1 MPRVAVPV
9 TPLSRT
15 GTGVAPAAETN
26 GDATN
31 NHTVA
36 NDGKTWLLVRNSN
49 GAALARVLTVRLSG
63 GRDGQSITPRT
74 YSIPA
79 AASRY
84 IGPFPVSDYGST
96 MQVDVDNA
104 ELKLS
109 AYRLP

>member
-1 MPRVAVPV
+1 VARAAIPV
-9 TPLSRT
+9 TIISR
-15 GTGVAPAAETN
+15 TGVAPVAETN
-26 GDATN
+26 GDPVN

-36 NDGKTWLLVRNSN
+36 NDGRTVLLVRNSN
-49 GAALARVLTVRLSG
+49 GAAVARTLTVRLSG
-63 GRDGQSITPRT
+63 AVDGQGITPRT

-84 IGPFPVSDYGST
+84 IGPFGTTEYGTS

-109 AYRLP
+109 AYRI

>member
-9 TPLSRT
+9 TDIT
-15 GTGVAPAAETN
+15 KAGVAPAAETN

-36 NDGKTWLLVRNSN
+36 NDGRTVLLVRNANVAST
-49 GAALARVLTVRLSG
+49 ARTLTVRLPG
-63 GRDGQSITPRT
+63 AVDGQAITPRT

-79 AASRY
+79 ASSRY
-84 IGPFPVSDYGST
+84 IGPFNATDYGTS

-109 AYRLP
+109 AYRF